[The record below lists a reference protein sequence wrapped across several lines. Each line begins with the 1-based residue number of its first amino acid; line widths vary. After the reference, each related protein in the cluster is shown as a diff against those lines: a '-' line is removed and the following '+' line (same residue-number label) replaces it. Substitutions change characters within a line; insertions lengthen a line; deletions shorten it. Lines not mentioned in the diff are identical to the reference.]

1 MLAAGAIGTS
11 VDLMY
16 GLLVE
21 CAHLRSGQGDDAGGD
36 AEVIQQSNSSGG
48 KSA

>member
-21 CAHLRSGQGDDAGGD
+21 CAHLRSGQEGEQA
-36 AEVIQQSNSSGG
+36 SNSLSG
-48 KSA
+48 KSP